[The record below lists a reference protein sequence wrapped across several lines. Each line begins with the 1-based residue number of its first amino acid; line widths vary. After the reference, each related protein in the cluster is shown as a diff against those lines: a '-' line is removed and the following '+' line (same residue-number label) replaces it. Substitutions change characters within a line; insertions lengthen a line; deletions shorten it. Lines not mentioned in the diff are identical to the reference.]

1 MGSNARGLVMT
12 EYDFLVIG
20 SGPAGQKAAIQGAKQ
35 GRSVCM
41 IETAARVGGMCV
53 HRGTIPSKALRESAQ
68 RYKNAHKLLGTDRPT
83 ALPPLMSNVDRVI
96 AGHDRYIAD
105 QLQRNQIDLIHG
117 RATFVSND
125 TVSVISHGG
134 QSRQISGKNIFIA
147 TGSIPRQPDNIA
159 IDHEHI
165 LDSDSILA
173 MNYLP
178 QSMLV
183 LGGGVIACEY
193 ASVFASL
200 GVEVTLVDRFPLP
213 LGFLDEDLPVRFI
226 REFERSG
233 GRFIGEQNILKANFD
248 GLSKVSLELESG
260 QTLEAEKMLVAL
272 GRISNIKGLGIEHT
286 DVKLN
291 EMNLIEVNEY
301 CQTHVPHVYAVG
313 DVIGPPS
320 LASSSMEQGRLAAC
334 HALGVDQNGGSNLIP
349 VGIYA
354 IPELS
359 SVGLTESQA
368 RATHGD
374 IIVGYAEFSEVAR
387 GLIADSSD
395 GVLKMI
401 ADNKGEQLL
410 GVHIVAEG
418 ASDLI
423 HLGQMALI
431 EDMPISNFVEQVFNF
446 PTFAEAYRVAALS
459 IQGQAFTQQVAENTT
474 VTASG

>member
-1 MGSNARGLVMT
+1 MT

-41 IETAARVGGMCV
+41 VETAAKVGGMCV

-68 RYKNAHKLLGTDRPT
+68 RYRSAHKLLGTDQPT

-96 AGHDRYIAD
+96 EGHDRYISD

-117 RATFVSND
+117 RASFSSND
-125 TVSVISHGG
+125 TVSVISPGG
-134 QSRQISGKNIFIA
+134 ATQQLTAKKIFIA
-147 TGSIPRQPDNIA
+147 TGSVPRQPDNIA

-178 QSMLV
+178 RSMLV

-213 LGFLDEDLPVRFI
+213 LGFLDEDLPARFI

-233 GRFIGEQNILKANFD
+233 GRFIGEQNIIKANFD

-272 GRISNIKGLGIEHT
+272 GRISNIKGLGIEST
-286 DVKLN
+286 GVKLN
-291 EMNLIEVNEY
+291 AMNLIEVNEH
-301 CQTHVPHVYAVG
+301 CQTHVPHIYAVG

-320 LASSSMEQGRLAAC
+320 LASSSMEQGRRAAC
-334 HALGVDQNGGSNLIP
+334 HALGIDQRGGSNMIP

-359 SVGLTESQA
+359 SVGLTEAQA
-368 RATHGD
+368 RATYGD

-401 ADNKGEQLL
+401 ADVKGEQLL

-431 EDMPISNFVEQVFNF
+431 EGMPISSFVDQVFNF

-459 IQGQAFTQQVAENTT
+459 IQGQVQGQDTDVSAAAS
-474 VTASG
+474 ASG